1 MTDDTIPPDPVVRT
15 AIKLLPVP
23 EHATSFWVD
32 LHARLDGEPQRGGVA
47 VAERPVTALPGGDP
61 RLGGDHDLI
70 QLGLVPPAL
79 RRRSNAVI
87 SAVAVAAA
95 IIVVV
100 AGTTLVRER
109 GASDVESDLAA
120 VPASSTSEPSRTSI
134 AALSGVDAQLP
145 TSAVLAWVADLG
157 EGDTAGAWSA
167 LGPASR
173 AHFGSKSTFAAD
185 SGALAEGYGAW
196 SATEPDEVIV
206 TPLLSSG
213 DGQLVVVTL
222 VGEVQQQGSRAPRA
236 DAFPVRI
243 ADGAATVELWAFAGE
258 LQMVVPDASPAVGA
272 PQRVGRHD
280 ELVVVIPRGVA
291 APTIRLDD
299 GAPMVCG
306 EAEGTELEELN
317 DAPGQLCTYH
327 PEGGIPTGE
336 RVLTVAFTAPDGEGV
351 SAESVLFEA
360 A

>member
-79 RRRSNAVI
+79 RRRSNAVL

-109 GASDVESDLAA
+109 GASDV
-120 VPASSTSEPSRTSI
+120 
-134 AALSGVDAQLP
+134 
-145 TSAVLAWVADLG
+145 G